1 MSFQLNRRAFMG
13 GVAAVSVASTFNIRT
28 ASAAQFSYKYGA
40 NVPATHPLIVRVQ
53 EAADAIAKESDGR
66 FQLNLFPSNQLGG
79 DSDML
84 AQLRSGGL
92 EFFSV
97 SGVSG
102 LSTLI
107 PKGAMYGVGFAWPD
121 YKTVWQA
128 MDGELGEH
136 FRKQITGAGLV
147 VMDKIW
153 DSGFRQ
159 MTTKSKAIEKPED
172 LAALKMRVPVSAL
185 WTSMFKGLG
194 AFPSSINLAEVYSAL
209 QTSIVD
215 GQENPLVTISTAK
228 FFEVQK
234 YCAVTNHM
242 WDGYWLI
249 GNRRSWAALPDDLK
263 EIVSKNFNEAAIRQR
278 QDVEQLNNQLK
289 TDLAAK
295 GLVFTQPDRAAFQA
309 KLRESG
315 FYSEWKAK
323 FGDEAW
329 GLLEKAVGK
338 LA

>member
-1 MSFQLNRRAFMG
+1 
-13 GVAAVSVASTFNIRT
+13 
-28 ASAAQFSYKYGA
+28 
-40 NVPATHPLIVRVQ
+40 
-53 EAADAIAKESDGR
+53 
-66 FQLNLFPSNQLGG
+66 
-79 DSDML
+79 
-84 AQLRSGGL
+84 
-92 EFFSV
+92 
-97 SGVSG
+97 
-102 LSTLI
+102 
-107 PKGAMYGVGFAWPD
+107 MYGVGFAWPD